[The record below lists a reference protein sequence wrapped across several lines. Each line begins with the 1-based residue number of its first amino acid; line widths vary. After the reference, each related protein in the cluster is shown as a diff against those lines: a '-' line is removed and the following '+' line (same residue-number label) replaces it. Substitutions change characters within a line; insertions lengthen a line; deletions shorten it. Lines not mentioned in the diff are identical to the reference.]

1 MTSIDL
7 KNIKSKSIRAVF
19 LSIAHSPKI
28 TRAEIAKET
37 GLSLMTVGKIAD
49 ILTRIGITEEE
60 KESSGSVG
68 RRAAS
73 TRISDLYYGIL
84 LDVSSQTFVCEI
96 VDAGTNTMD
105 QFFYSYNPNYYR
117 EENIL
122 LFLKNL
128 TLYLSTRYDPEKCF
142 GIGAITEKFMRS
154 TSTSTQPQSPEDSSR
169 KFEFQKEIEDALAD
183 YSSNIQW
190 ASLVESAAYCIAEST
205 PHHKEKAILYGY
217 IESNAQSAMII
228 HGEIFKGSNGPIGNI
243 EPWLSPIT
251 PFTDSPKTI
260 SEIAT
265 AISRAS
271 ALLDPHEIV
280 IEIDEHDAAFISEL
294 QSCLFDMRLNCE
306 NLTVRSQGARSAR
319 HGVALRLRDQWV
331 DSIISREI

>member
-1 MTSIDL
+1 MSSIDL

-73 TRISDLYYGIL
+73 IRISDLYYGIL
-84 LDVSSQTFVCEI
+84 LDISSQTFVCEI

-105 QFFYSYNPNYYR
+105 QFFYSYNPNYYQ
-117 EENIL
+117 EENTL

-128 TLYLSTRYDPEKCF
+128 TLHLSTRYDPEKCF

-154 TSTSTQPQSPEDSSR
+154 AITCQSQDPEASNRRS
-169 KFEFQKEIEDALAD
+169 ELQKEIKDALAD
-183 YSSNIQW
+183 YSNNIQW
-190 ASLVESAAYCIAEST
+190 ASLVESAAYCIAEAT
-205 PHHKEKAILYGY
+205 PRHKEKAILYSY
-217 IESNAQSAMII
+217 IESSAQSAMII
-228 HGEIFKGSNGPIGNI
+228 RGEIFKGSSGPIGNI
-243 EPWLSPIT
+243 EPWLASLV

-265 AISRAS
+265 AISRA
-271 ALLDPHEIV
+271 ATLLDPHEIV
-280 IEIDEHDAAFISEL
+280 IETDGHDASFVSGL
-294 QSCLFDMRLNCE
+294 QSCLLDMRLNSE
-306 NLTVRSQGARSAR
+306 NIIVRPQGARSAR
-319 HGVALRLRDQWV
+319 HGVALRLRNQWV
-331 DSIISREI
+331 NSIISQEI